1 MSKITLA
8 KTFVFSRRKEIR
20 AMIRIRTSR
29 TTDIALNMSWYDEWL
44 SQQLENLPPL
54 LQHLTVA
61 GESPVA
67 KSQIDRLISAIEEFI
82 LQEDGPTID
91 EIRKHLQNTEIFERS
106 EENLPAQ
113 NVLIFTI
120 LGWRSMIYQASLNTC
135 SPHYFEIH
143 QASDQLGPGLV
154 FDTYRMDSFISN
166 RPLWVLMKAFGNT
179 LPTRALNEPTLASES
194 GKSALNWVPLY
205 PADTN
210 AYLLT
215 ALLGVRIRWVDMLA
229 LHLDYDKSTRTLSLF
244 RYPSFCLQM
253 LSSEKGAIYSF
264 ACNARHDVDP
274 RADKEEIA
282 HLLGEVLLSYRL
294 LFAQSAKS
302 RRIFRQSFRLHSEE
316 GYPIDSMLPLL
327 CTRKQL
333 PPVDDLSLPVDK
345 LVYFASQDFP
355 ILQQR
360 IEIIAKELKD
370 KKPTSIADLIRDRR
384 DTLQFLTFWLVL
396 IFGGIGTL
404 LSLIQVLLQAVQL
417 IQS

>member
-8 KTFVFSRRKEIR
+8 KTFVVSRRKEIR

-67 KSQIDRLISAIEEFI
+67 KPQIDRLISAIEEFI

-91 EIRKHLQNTEIFERS
+91 EIRKHLQNTEIFE
-106 EENLPAQ
+106 
-113 NVLIFTI
+113 
-120 LGWRSMIYQASLNTC
+120 
-135 SPHYFEIH
+135 
-143 QASDQLGPGLV
+143 
-154 FDTYRMDSFISN
+154 RMDSFISN

-215 ALLGVRIRWVDMLA
+215 ALLGVRI
-229 LHLDYDKSTRTLSLF
+229 
-244 RYPSFCLQM
+244 
-253 LSSEKGAIYSF
+253 SF